1 MDMKTEVREESRG
14 PLTYVPGAAIQRVS
28 YSHDKMID
36 LIIANPRIKQ
46 DHLAQYFGY
55 TPAWVSRIMSSD
67 AFRLRMEQRR
77 EELVNPIIT
86 ATLEERFADLALRG
100 AAIMQEKL
108 DQPAELVSFADAAKA
123 VELGA
128 KGLAVGGFG
137 SRVSV
142 DVSANIDLRG
152 ALEEAQ
158 KRREELIGSS
168 ITVDVV
174 VTEEATE

>member
-1 MDMKTEVREESRG
+1 MSEPST
-14 PLTYVPGAAIQRVS
+14 AIEKVS

-108 DQPAELVSFADAAKA
+108 DNPAVMVTFADAAKA
-123 VELGA
+123 VEIGA

-142 DVSANIDLRG
+142 DVNANIDLRG

-158 KRREELIGSS
+158 RRRDQLLGTTID
-168 ITVDVV
+168 VDVTV
-174 VTEEATE
+174 VEEESAA

>member
-1 MDMKTEVREESRG
+1 MSEPST
-14 PLTYVPGAAIQRVS
+14 AIEKVS

-108 DQPAELVSFADAAKA
+108 DNPAVMVTFADAAKA
-123 VELGA
+123 VEIGA

-142 DVSANIDLRG
+142 DVNANIDLRG
-152 ALEEAQ
+152 ALEDAQ
-158 KRREELIGSS
+158 KRREQMLGAAIE
-168 ITVDVV
+168 VDVTV
-174 VTEEATE
+174 VEEESAA

>member
-1 MDMKTEVREESRG
+1 MSEPST
-14 PLTYVPGAAIQRVS
+14 AIEKVS

-108 DQPAELVSFADAAKA
+108 DNPAVMVTFADAAKA
-123 VELGA
+123 VEIGA

-142 DVSANIDLRG
+142 DVNANIDLRG

-158 KRREELIGSS
+158 KRREQMLGATIDVEV
-168 ITVDVV
+168 TVV
-174 VTEEATE
+174 EEESAA

>member
-1 MDMKTEVREESRG
+1 MSEPST
-14 PLTYVPGAAIQRVS
+14 AIEKVS

-108 DQPAELVSFADAAKA
+108 DNPAVMVTFADAAKA
-123 VELGA
+123 VEIGA

-137 SRVSV
+137 SKVSV
-142 DVSANIDLRG
+142 DVNANIDLRG

-158 KRREELIGSS
+158 RRREQLIGAT
-168 ITVDVV
+168 IDVAVTVV
-174 VTEEATE
+174 EEEGAE

>member
-1 MDMKTEVREESRG
+1 MSEPS
-14 PLTYVPGAAIQRVS
+14 AAIEKVS

-46 DHLAQYFGY
+46 DNLAQYFGY

-108 DQPAELVSFADAAKA
+108 DQPASLVTFADAAKA
-123 VELGA
+123 VEIGA

-137 SRVSV
+137 SKVSV
-142 DVSANIDLRG
+142 DVNASIDLRG
-152 ALEEAQ
+152 ALEDA
-158 KRREELIGSS
+158 KRRRDEHFGATIE
-168 ITVDVV
+168 VDVV
-174 VTEEATE
+174 VVEEDEVA

>member
-1 MDMKTEVREESRG
+1 MSEPST
-14 PLTYVPGAAIQRVS
+14 AIEKVS

-108 DQPAELVSFADAAKA
+108 DQPGSLVTFADAAKA
-123 VELGA
+123 VEIGA

-142 DVSANIDLRG
+142 DVNANIDLRG

-158 KRREELIGSS
+158 KRRDQMLGATIDVEVIVVEEESH
-168 ITVDVV
+168 T
-174 VTEEATE
+174 

>member
-1 MDMKTEVREESRG
+1 MSEPST
-14 PLTYVPGAAIQRVS
+14 AIEKVS

-108 DQPAELVSFADAAKA
+108 DNPAVMVTFADAAKA
-123 VELGA
+123 VEIGA

-142 DVSANIDLRG
+142 DINANIDLRS
-152 ALEEAQ
+152 ALEDAQ
-158 KRREELIGSS
+158 KRREQLLGATLE
-168 ITVDVV
+168 VDVTV
-174 VTEEATE
+174 VEEEGTT

>member
-1 MDMKTEVREESRG
+1 MSEPST
-14 PLTYVPGAAIQRVS
+14 AIEKVS

-108 DQPAELVSFADAAKA
+108 DNPAVMVTFADAAKA
-123 VELGA
+123 VEIGA

-142 DVSANIDLRG
+142 DVNANIDLRG
-152 ALEEAQ
+152 ALEDAQ
-158 KRREELIGSS
+158 KRREQMLGATIE
-168 ITVDVV
+168 VDVV
-174 VTEEATE
+174 VVEEESAV

>member
-1 MDMKTEVREESRG
+1 MSEPST
-14 PLTYVPGAAIQRVS
+14 AIEKVS

-108 DQPAELVSFADAAKA
+108 DNPTAMVTFADAAKA
-123 VELGA
+123 VEIGA

-142 DVSANIDLRG
+142 DVNANIDLRG
-152 ALEEAQ
+152 ALEDAQ
-158 KRREELIGSS
+158 KRREQMLGATIE
-168 ITVDVV
+168 VDVAV
-174 VTEEATE
+174 VEEESAA

>member
-1 MDMKTEVREESRG
+1 MSEPST
-14 PLTYVPGAAIQRVS
+14 AIEKVS

-108 DQPAELVSFADAAKA
+108 DNPAVMVTFADAAKA
-123 VELGA
+123 VEIGA

-142 DVSANIDLRG
+142 DVNANIDLRG
-152 ALEEAQ
+152 ALEDAQ
-158 KRREELIGSS
+158 KRREQMLGATIE
-168 ITVDVV
+168 VDVTV
-174 VTEEATE
+174 VEEEGAE

>member
-1 MDMKTEVREESRG
+1 MSEPST
-14 PLTYVPGAAIQRVS
+14 AIEKVS

-108 DQPAELVSFADAAKA
+108 DNPAVMVTFADAAKA
-123 VELGA
+123 VEIGA

-142 DVSANIDLRG
+142 DVNANIDLRG
-152 ALEEAQ
+152 ALEDAQ
-158 KRREELIGSS
+158 KRREQMLGATIE
-168 ITVDVV
+168 VDVV
-174 VTEEATE
+174 VVEEESAA